1 MTEREVLTSEKSYVG
16 KGLDRQVI
24 VHTALQVIDR
34 RGSQGLT
41 MRGLGQELGV
51 EAMSLYR
58 YVSGREDLLEAVIA
72 ELLDDIRPHMD
83 DLLARTW
90 QGYLQS
96 LAHAVRRIAIPPP
109 SRWSPL
115 AIRPLPGYAHPY
127 AAWNLSRTSCPP

>member
-1 MTEREVLTSEKSYVG
+1 MTDREVVTSEKSYVG

-24 VHTALQVIDR
+24 VRTALKVIDR

-72 ELLDDIRPHMD
+72 ELLDDIRPHLD
-83 DLLARTW
+83 DGVIERDFKNEPVEITC
-90 QGYLQS
+90 S
-96 LAHAVRRIAIPPP
+96 FSV
-109 SRWSPL
+109 
-115 AIRPLPGYAHPY
+115 
-127 AAWNLSRTSCPP
+127 